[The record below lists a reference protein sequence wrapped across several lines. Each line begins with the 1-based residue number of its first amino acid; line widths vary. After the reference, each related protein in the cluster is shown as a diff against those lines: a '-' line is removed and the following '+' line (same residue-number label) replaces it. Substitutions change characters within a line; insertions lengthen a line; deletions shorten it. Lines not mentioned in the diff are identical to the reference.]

1 MNASDRQDGIGAAAL
16 RRDGETLVFTGI
28 LARDAVPGLWQQA
41 LPQLAGVRRLDLTA
55 VRSVDSAGLALLAE
69 LSARAGGAT
78 VDGRPDG
85 LDDLR
90 AAYRL
95 DDALAFAR

>member
-1 MNASDRQDGIGAAAL
+1 MNALASQDGIGTASL
-16 RRDGETLVFTGI
+16 RRDGETLAFSGV
-28 LARDAVPGLWQQA
+28 LARDAVARLWQQA
-41 LPQLAGVRRLDLTA
+41 LPQLVGVRRLDLTA

-78 VDGRPDG
+78 LDGQPEG
-85 LDDLR
+85 LGDLR